1 MAVKI
6 WNQTE
11 APARAF
17 RHGNH
22 VIVTRNVTEKTDDE
36 GNVSYDF
43 EAYTMPAAPVSDP
56 DQYCL
61 DNYSAIREAVI
72 LAHWPQ
78 DAQNEAVTENLM
90 GRTEKATE
98 LTAFIVALKE
108 EFPKP

>member
-6 WNQTE
+6 WNQAE

-22 VIVTRNVTEKTDDE
+22 VIVARNIVEKTDDE

-43 EAYTMPAAPVSDP
+43 EAYTLPAAPLTDP
-56 DQYCL
+56 DQYLL
-61 DNYSAIREAVI
+61 DNYSAVREMVI

-78 DAQNEAVTENLM
+78 NAQNEAITENLM

-98 LTAFIVALKE
+98 LAAFIAALKT